1 MSIKILLKCYLN
13 NCKKE
18 NKIVED
24 KFNSYNIAKKNLVK
38 LYHNKK
44 ITKKKFIIIM
54 TKISIYH
61 FNSLY
66 YRDFV
71 KCIFKN
77 CYNLVSKYLNKIIKD
92 INYIKPIKYSIDDF
106 IKIMIIRNKKNVINH
121 LVIKYKN

>member
-18 NKIVED
+18 NKIVEE